1 MGLLDGKKVLV
12 TGARKGIGRG
22 IAYSMAKEG
31 ADVGINDYIDDEET
45 QKTINLV
52 ESLGKKSS
60 KHIGDVSKKKN
71 IDSIIDNFL
80 EVHGNI
86 DVLVNNAIMQ
96 PQNKPFFEIAAT
108 PSEKSSIL
116 SNSHGKINF
125 PEGCKRPLLLPAPT
139 W

>member
-22 IAYSMAKEG
+22 IAYAVAKEG

-45 QKTINLV
+45 QKTVNMV
-52 ESLGKKSS
+52 ESLGKSAT

-71 IDSIIDNFL
+71 IDAIIDDFL
-80 EVHGNI
+80 DKHGNI

-96 PQNKPFFEIAAT
+96 PQN
-108 PSEKSSIL
+108 L
-116 SNSHGKINF
+116 SLIHI
-125 PEGCKRPLLLPAPT
+125 
-139 W
+139 